1 MAERHG
7 RLNLEDL
14 RCCSDIL
21 KGNKEQHFG
30 ENHGNEGVSCNIG
43 AGSSTICIDDI
54 LRIAN
59 SLVVLLCSEKK
70 IVSHLAA
77 KSLLALSEQ
86 LVNIPRAWMLLIEF
100 MWNIAKGWSCTRDV
114 KQANQ
119 ALGSNVYWQQTSN
132 ECKMISPPFQN
143 SLTTDG
149 KILNHLKDLEN
160 IYLSDGG
167 VNIRGAS
174 QVILLLKKIMK
185 ACLSRHST
193 SSHCIQNFVKALEQ
207 NLVQFVT
214 GTWGLHTDQTI
225 SKSYSSSVADTSA
238 RIIDKGLML
247 GALLQ
252 LLCSVVQVLAPDP
265 CIGNGIDSH
274 SHDSLLDKLNG
285 LLPMIAHDLLTRD
298 MGHSS
303 LYPIS
308 VFLRHKMLMLEVR
321 LSVWFES
328 HPALA
333 WSSLLVLHSAA
344 KDLLETC
351 LLRVDTSVIECA
363 NLSSPFASSL
373 FGGLNS
379 KMKRNQEFLL
389 ERHLCRRAIFV
400 LIKAFHCLHYH
411 IKTEKSESYQR
422 SVLTTEMTPNLRVS
436 QREGFS
442 KQAAAA
448 LLSWIHLQLE
458 PVWKNNN
465 PGKFRLLDN
474 SHEKL
479 HKFTLRLVH
488 LYLDEDILLLEMLLL
503 LLDFADSVCYLRQE
517 TTFSLATSVQFSGD
531 SILSH
536 CDNLHDLI
544 MEAFAPLSIFHAFLA
559 CLKYDQSVIVDFLI
573 SDNTGMITLR
583 YLIRCL
589 RLVTKTWPAFLRL
602 PSGRADEQACS
613 WNFADSFVH
622 FCEMQQKTDDVEE
635 QVGYLMC
642 SSTMKASTSGARK
655 RKLRDLEEVCTYSP
669 VRIGVDVEDSDCVV
683 GQQKQ
688 LPRVCSAKAMQ
699 CLLCLTKS
707 IERLHN
713 KDLFPYNPS
722 ALILRLKSVEQ
733 LCRGSWQ

>member
-21 KGNKEQHFG
+21 KAAQFAKRLVMLLVKEGNKEQHFG

-167 VNIRGAS
+167 
-174 QVILLLKKIMK
+174 
-185 ACLSRHST
+185 
-193 SSHCIQNFVKALEQ
+193 
-207 NLVQFVT
+207 
-214 GTWGLHTDQTI
+214 
-225 SKSYSSSVADTSA
+225 
-238 RIIDKGLML
+238 
-247 GALLQ
+247 
-252 LLCSVVQVLAPDP
+252 VLAPDP

>member
-167 VNIRGAS
+167 
-174 QVILLLKKIMK
+174 
-185 ACLSRHST
+185 
-193 SSHCIQNFVKALEQ
+193 
-207 NLVQFVT
+207 
-214 GTWGLHTDQTI
+214 
-225 SKSYSSSVADTSA
+225 
-238 RIIDKGLML
+238 
-247 GALLQ
+247 
-252 LLCSVVQVLAPDP
+252 VLAPDP